1 MHDDNQIIHCVL
13 YNNLHWEFMIERLN
27 LSRAAQ
33 YQVCFKCMAM
43 MKMKKVL
50 NLDDGLGH

>member
-1 MHDDNQIIHCVL
+1 MHDDNQIINCVL

-33 YQVCFKCMAM
+33 YQVCFKCGNDENE
-43 MKMKKVL
+43 KSFESWCH
-50 NLDDGLGH
+50 GLGH